1 MAVERSEAALK
12 HLRTLWSEGAVSS
25 LDDRELLARF
35 VAHTGDAAE
44 AAFAALM
51 ERHAPMVLLVCR
63 QMLCDDHDAQDA
75 CQATFLV
82 LARKARSIKKPEAL
96 GSWLHGV
103 ALRVSAKAKTAA
115 ARRRSHERRGGEMAA
130 RSESERPRTDPCP
143 ELHEEINRLP
153 ERYRLPLVLCYL
165 EGLTHDQAAHKLGWP
180 LGTVESRLARA
191 RDRLRRRLAHRGVMP
206 GVALLGARSLADV
219 MRTTVSPAWIEA
231 TARSATQFAEGK
243 AAAAVASANVAFLTG
258 ETLQMMTLSQIKL
271 AIAYMLAAVAGA
283 TGMVAIVRAVPST
296 TPPRSPRI
304 AAIRRAQ
311 PAAER
316 PKPPEPPVAPV
327 TIKVRGR
334 VLDPAGNPVQG
345 SRLWLAFQGTD
356 WTWSTRV
363 PEVRATTG
371 ANGRFEF
378 TVEDN
383 DPEVSRALRMTSG
396 WPDGFG
402 DIQVLASADGF
413 GPAWTPLAAIK
424 SEIELRLVP
433 DDIPIE
439 GRLLTLE
446 GFPIVGAT
454 VKTQMVEDAARS
466 QTTFGAPS
474 GFFQS
479 PTTDAEGRFRLTG
492 IGRGRRAMLGFAGGG
507 IMRGAVQAVTGSFP
521 ADHSTEFSGMAQ
533 VGAKFEHLCTPGK
546 AIEGVV
552 RDLDTGAP
560 LAGISV
566 RDRSGAFPS
575 AVTDQNGRYR
585 IEGLDK
591 SPTRRMNASA
601 RGGSQPYLTSEL
613 MVNDNAGYETMSV
626 DFKLMKGVVVTGRM
640 TDRATGRPV
649 QAWVGYAAMRDNP
662 HASRAPGFGSV
673 PGISNGYR
681 PTNYVPA
688 MADGG
693 FRLVTLP
700 GKGFLVAFIQ
710 YQPDRFLPAG
720 VPNKRMPGAPAD
732 ALDVHYDTV
741 PFELF
746 PSNFPAVKPIDIAPG
761 TESFTCDMMFDSGVT
776 RTGTVLDS
784 EGRPL
789 EGTTTMAGETRKQFF
804 RLNPVDRSGF
814 TVYGLFRDPKLYR
827 TLIFRNEER
836 GLGTTLRVDGSD
848 PGPISVRLEP
858 LANLTGRLVDES
870 GNPRKDAEM
879 RLLRVV
885 EEPFV
890 GANGE
895 ISPPLRGKTDQD
907 GRFRIDRI
915 IPGTAYWL
923 QTSAGRFFNRDF
935 WTPRPAENKVLG
947 DITPKP
953 AS

>member
-1 MAVERSEAALK
+1 M
-12 HLRTLWSEGAVSS
+12 
-25 LDDRELLARF
+25 
-35 VAHTGDAAE
+35 
-44 AAFAALM
+44 
-51 ERHAPMVLLVCR
+51 
-63 QMLCDDHDAQDA
+63 
-75 CQATFLV
+75 
-82 LARKARSIKKPEAL
+82 
-96 GSWLHGV
+96 
-103 ALRVSAKAKTAA
+103 
-115 ARRRSHERRGGEMAA
+115 
-130 RSESERPRTDPCP
+130 
-143 ELHEEINRLP
+143 
-153 ERYRLPLVLCYL
+153 
-165 EGLTHDQAAHKLGWP
+165 
-180 LGTVESRLARA
+180 
-191 RDRLRRRLAHRGVMP
+191 
-206 GVALLGARSLADV
+206 
-219 MRTTVSPAWIEA
+219 
-231 TARSATQFAEGK
+231 
-243 AAAAVASANVAFLTG
+243 
-258 ETLQMMTLSQIKL
+258 
-271 AIAYMLAAVAGA
+271 
-283 TGMVAIVRAVPST
+283 
-296 TPPRSPRI
+296 
-304 AAIRRAQ
+304 
-311 PAAER
+311 
-316 PKPPEPPVAPV
+316 
-327 TIKVRGR
+327 
-334 VLDPAGNPVQG
+334 
-345 SRLWLAFQGTD
+345 WLAFQGID

-363 PEVRATTG
+363 PQVRAATG
-371 ANGRFEF
+371 ADGRFEF
-378 TVEDN
+378 TVSDN

-402 DIQVLASADGF
+402 DIQVLASADGL
-413 GPAWTPLAAIK
+413 GPAWTALAAIK

-446 GFPIVGAT
+446 GHPIVGAS
-454 VKTQMVEDAARS
+454 VKTQMVEDAGRS
-466 QTTFGAPS
+466 QMTFGAPS

-479 PTTDAEGRFRLTG
+479 AITGADGRFRLTG
-492 IGRGRRAMLGFAGGG
+492 SGRGRRVMLGFAGGG
-507 IMRGAVQAVTGSFP
+507 IKREAVQAVTGTFP
-521 ADHSTEFSGMAQ
+521 ADHPTEFGGIAQ
-533 VGAKFEHLCTPGK
+533 VAAKFEHLCTPGK

-560 LAGISV
+560 LAGITV

-575 AVTDQNGRYR
+575 AITDQNGRYR

-613 MVNDNAGYETMSV
+613 TVNDSAGYETMSV

-640 TDRATGRPV
+640 IDRATGRPV

-673 PGISNGYR
+673 PGNSNGYR
-681 PTNYVPA
+681 PRNYVPA
-688 MADGG
+688 MADGS

-720 VPNKRMPGAPAD
+720 VPNKRMAVPPAD

-746 PSNFPAVKPIDIAPG
+746 PSNFPAVKEIDIAPG
-761 TESFTCDMMFDSGVT
+761 TESFTCDLTFDSGVT
-776 RTGTVLDS
+776 RTGTVVDS
-784 EGRPL
+784 SGHEF

-804 RLNPVDRSGF
+804 QLKPIDGSGF

-827 TLIFRNEER
+827 TLIFRNEKR
-836 GLGTTLRVDGSD
+836 GIGAALKVDGTD
-848 PGPISVRLEP
+848 PGPIRVCLEP
-858 LANLTGRLVDES
+858 LASLTGRLLDES
-870 GNPRKDAEM
+870 GQPRKGVKM

-895 ISPPLRGKTDQD
+895 LTPPLQATTDGD
-907 GRFRIDRI
+907 GRFRIDGI

-923 QTSAGRFFNRDF
+923 QTSEGRFFNQDF
-935 WTPRPAENKVLG
+935 WTPKPAETKNLG